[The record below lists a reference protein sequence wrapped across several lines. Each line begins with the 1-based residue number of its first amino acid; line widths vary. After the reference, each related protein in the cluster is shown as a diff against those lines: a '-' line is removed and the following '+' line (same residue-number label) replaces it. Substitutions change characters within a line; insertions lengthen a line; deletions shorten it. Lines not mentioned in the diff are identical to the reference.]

1 MHRKRLSHSS
11 PAIIRQL
18 HDLNAPVHLVTFTRH
33 EPVALQVVHHG
44 RHIAA
49 AAEDFLAQLPLR
61 ERAEMVQRL
70 EHGELAFGEAE
81 FLLERRNELRLHRVD
96 APSKLDEGVQRK
108 DFVCCSLIATGHYI
122 VVECFDIEIY
132 MPCFRFARSPEPASS
147 VSLHPMQQ
155 RDKDSEG
162 AGKVRIDK
170 WLWAARFF
178 KTRALAVEAIGGGK
192 ILVHGERVKPAKVV
206 QAGDQVSV
214 RLGPYEHIVTVRG
227 VSERRGPASVAA
239 TLYEETSESLAAR
252 QKLAEQLRMAPAAF
266 VFEEKGRPT
275 KKDRRDIERLRDARR
290 K

>member
-1 MHRKRLSHSS
+1 
-11 PAIIRQL
+11 
-18 HDLNAPVHLVTFTRH
+18 
-33 EPVALQVVHHG
+33 
-44 RHIAA
+44 
-49 AAEDFLAQLPLR
+49 
-61 ERAEMVQRL
+61 
-70 EHGELAFGEAE
+70 
-81 FLLERRNELRLHRVD
+81 
-96 APSKLDEGVQRK
+96 
-108 DFVCCSLIATGHYI
+108 
-122 VVECFDIEIY
+122 
-132 MPCFRFARSPEPASS
+132 
-147 VSLHPMQQ
+147 MQQ

-206 QAGDQVSV
+206 QAGDRVSV
-214 RLGPYEHIVTVRG
+214 RLGPYEHVVTVRG

-266 VFEEKGRPT
+266 VFEDKGRPT